1 MENGAN
7 TILCT
12 MVQYMVLI
20 LERMEANV
28 TTMVL
33 ILDVNS
39 EMGAH
44 VRSNLCYFIC

>member
-12 MVQYMVLI
+12 MVLI
-20 LERMEANV
+20 LERMEENV
-28 TTMVL
+28 TTMLL
-33 ILDVNS
+33 ILDDNS

-44 VRSNLCYFIC
+44 VAISVI